1 MKKRLILVV
10 CLSIILCSCG
20 QQTGIQDI
28 EATEAEHAEEEH
40 TGKPENLAGET
51 EEQESEQQES
61 EEDQYA
67 IYERFMAGDEPLYI
81 REDQYSYIDDTV
93 SSGAMLEAGASYT
106 LDEICNK
113 INRTDNSGMA
123 VNEMEQL
130 SYAYIDCGADGEI
143 ELALRFGGLVNMFDD
158 NGSEVYIIKN
168 ISGRLEMYYGL
179 DEMYRSWEELSNEY
193 GVIVS
198 GGSGGARYSSETVG
212 FLDAL
217 GTYTQLYEKEIEY
230 WGYGE
235 DVFFD
240 EYYEPELYH
249 AVAGHDLEYLFAVT
263 GYLFEPYD
271 NNQDYG
277 EYRSGIKYSFELYD
291 RGDTLDTLVED
302 IAPSVYEDSVY
313 QEILD
318 AAGVPFY
325 SAAEIDD
332 MIADRAAQIGL
343 TEEIMSGKPVEWI
356 PFGEE
361 DYNLLYGVEKED
373 GVSDLARAME
383 AYRRFLS
390 DRGHFKEILA
400 HSIGWPYENDITFG
414 MVDGFFIKDMNG
426 DGIPELLIESADAWG
441 WEQALFIYVFDTDS
455 GRVKLDHVFDAMG
468 SMIYEGTLP
477 GYSISESDWLLYA
490 MEENDLMLFGYN
502 DANQLVWFHHG
513 ISADE
518 SITMYWCDYS
528 DSDTDLT
535 LHYYYED
542 CNMWER
548 LPVYEMNEISDSR
561 DEAERALQGYKPFFF
576 YDVTQENIDKY
587 VVEDYLSAGMEEY
600 DKEDVIDGK
609 NAFSELYDSVHN
621 MNSQQMIFGPNFV
634 SDELGAVNY
643 SYNLEYLFQ
652 LGY

>member
-1 MKKRLILVV
+1 M
-10 CLSIILCSCG
+10 
-20 QQTGIQDI
+20 
-28 EATEAEHAEEEH
+28 
-40 TGKPENLAGET
+40 
-51 EEQESEQQES
+51 
-61 EEDQYA
+61 
-67 IYERFMAGDEPLYI
+67 
-81 REDQYSYIDDTV
+81 
-93 SSGAMLEAGASYT
+93 
-106 LDEICNK
+106 
-113 INRTDNSGMA
+113 
-123 VNEMEQL
+123 
-130 SYAYIDCGADGEI
+130 
-143 ELALRFGGLVNMFDD
+143 
-158 NGSEVYIIKN
+158 
-168 ISGRLEMYYGL
+168 
-179 DEMYRSWEELSNEY
+179 
-193 GVIVS
+193 
-198 GGSGGARYSSETVG
+198 
-212 FLDAL
+212 
-217 GTYTQLYEKEIEY
+217 
-230 WGYGE
+230 
-235 DVFFD
+235 
-240 EYYEPELYH
+240 
-249 AVAGHDLEYLFAVT
+249 
-263 GYLFEPYD
+263 
-271 NNQDYG
+271 
-277 EYRSGIKYSFELYD
+277 
-291 RGDTLDTLVED
+291 
-302 IAPSVYEDSVY
+302 
-313 QEILD
+313 
-318 AAGVPFY
+318 
-325 SAAEIDD
+325 
-332 MIADRAAQIGL
+332 
-343 TEEIMSGKPVEWI
+343 
-356 PFGEE
+356 
-361 DYNLLYGVEKED
+361 
-373 GVSDLARAME
+373 
-383 AYRRFLS
+383 
-390 DRGHFKEILA
+390 
-400 HSIGWPYENDITFG
+400 
-414 MVDGFFIKDMNG
+414 
-426 DGIPELLIESADAWG
+426 LIESADAWG

-609 NAFSELYDSVHN
+609 HAFSELYDSVHN